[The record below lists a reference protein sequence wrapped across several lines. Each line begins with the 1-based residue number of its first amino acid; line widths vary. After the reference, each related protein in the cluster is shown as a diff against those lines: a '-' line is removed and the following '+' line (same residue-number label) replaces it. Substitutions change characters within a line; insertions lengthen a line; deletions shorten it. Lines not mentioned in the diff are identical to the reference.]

1 MRWLMVVL
9 VVVLVV
15 VFAAAG
21 RDATAQTV
29 GQTVGQDTA
38 CAKDIPG
45 MSLPAL
51 PAAVREKL
59 RETRKAALVI
69 GNGSGYRHWSKLAKT
84 EQDACSM
91 AIALKALGYEVQ
103 LLLNATGEAMER
115 AIRGF
120 VARLKLDRADGLFY
134 FSGHGLQRG
143 DNGYLMPVDALP
155 GFQLDDVA
163 LRHRYISARNV
174 LKSMEGARDGF
185 DILIVDACRNDP
197 TTMGTM
203 GDDSLLML
211 RPIGAGKRSVVAFS
225 TQSGSIAT
233 EYGHWPHSPF
243 TEFVLRGM
251 LTPRSEIV
259 PLLRQ
264 VYTDME
270 TNVGDKIRPETSVS
284 LGIKPVYFIPP
295 VCTAAEE
302 DQAWSAADA
311 ANDPAAWRTFVER
324 CPDSGRA
331 ATALKMAELA
341 DNARKTAE
349 LAENTA
355 KKVELAESNARRMAE
370 LAEAAAKKVELAEA
384 AARKLAEL
392 EEKLARTQ
400 AQTPPPAPTPA
411 PMPAPAATP
420 VAIPAPVPTPTPPP
434 TPVALPVPVP
444 APTPTPGPA
453 PASGPGEPS
462 GGGIEIGLYANYN
475 VARTVWAHLSR
486 QPIIDLSKVL
496 PKIMLLD
503 PDAPEKGV
511 ALRATVV
518 DFDARVLCRRMVGSG
533 FGCHLIPPPV
543 PAQPIPAT
551 ASAPLPSASDQQR
564 VQALARA
571 GELPP
576 VLLQYALSGLDLY
589 QGNFDGTVGP
599 ATRSGFKSFQA
610 LRSEP
615 ATGTLTNEQIVELV
629 QMAAATAHP
638 ESENTLGMMSALGI
652 GVRKNE
658 TEAFR
663 WFRRAADRGNAQG
676 KYNAA
681 LMLRDG
687 RGTQKD
693 GPAAYRLMKEA
704 AAAGYERAKTALGEE
719 GRTW

>member
-120 VARLKLDRADGLFY
+120 VAWLKLDKADGLFY
-134 FSGHGLQRG
+134 FTGHGLQRG

-174 LKSMEGARDGF
+174 LKSMEGARDGV

-203 GDDSLLML
+203 GDDSVLLL

-233 EYGHWPHSPF
+233 EFGRWPHSPF

-251 LTPRSEIV
+251 LTPGREIM

-264 VYTDME
+264 VHTEME
-270 TNVGDKIRPETSVS
+270 SELDGKILPEFATS
-284 LGIKPVYFIPP
+284 LGTKPVYFIPP
-295 VCTAAEE
+295 VCTAEEE

-311 ANDPAAWRTFVER
+311 ANDPAAWRAFAER

-331 ATALKMAELA
+331 AVALKMAELA

-349 LAENTA
+349 LAESSA

-370 LAEAAAKKVELAEA
+370 LAEAAAKKVELAEDK
-384 AARKLAEL
+384 ARKLAEL

-411 PMPAPAATP
+411 PTP
-420 VAIPAPVPTPTPPP
+420 VAVADPTPAPTPS
-434 TPVALPVPVP
+434 PVPVP
-444 APTPTPGPA
+444 VADPALPSWKELQLGIYDREGDADYVWRRIQLRVKKEEVDLRKFIPRVEPIDQSA
-453 PASGPGEPS
+453 PA
-462 GGGIEIGLYANYN
+462 
-475 VARTVWAHLSR
+475 
-486 QPIIDLSKVL
+486 
-496 PKIMLLD
+496 
-503 PDAPEKGV
+503 KGMV
-511 ALRATVV
+511 LRATVI
-518 DFDARVLCRRMVGSG
+518 DGDAVALCRRLVGAG
-533 FGCHLIPPPV
+533 FGCLVVDQPV
-543 PAQPIPAT
+543 KRTLSVTEPDRAKAL
-551 ASAPLPSASDQQR
+551 SR
-564 VQALARA
+564 V

-576 VLLQYALSGLDLY
+576 VLLQYALAGLGLY
-589 QGNFDGTVGP
+589 GGDFDGTVGP
-599 ATRSGFKSFQA
+599 ATRSGIKNFQA
-610 LRSEP
+610 SRSEP
-615 ATGTLTNEQIVELV
+615 ATGELTGEQTVALVE
-629 QMAAATAHP
+629 AAAAKGHP
-638 ESENTLGMMSALGI
+638 ESENTLGMMTALGI
-652 GVRKNE
+652 GIPKDE
-658 TEAFR
+658 TGSLR
-663 WFRRAADRGNAQG
+663 WFLRAAGRGSAQG

-687 RGTQKD
+687 RGSLKND
-693 GPAAYRLMKEA
+693 PAARQLMKEA
-704 AAAGYERAKTALGEE
+704 AAEGYGRAKTALAE
-719 GRTW
+719 GGQTWQ